1 MIDTPQD
8 LYDGVILDHSKEPRN
23 FGPLTN
29 PSHYADGRN
38 PICGDEIS
46 VFLQTKGDAFSAFA
60 FSGQGCAISKASAS
74 LMTEDLRNRPPE
86 QARERANEILQALGQ
101 DMEGDPFERYGE
113 VGGPDRSPPLPR
125 TPQVRDTCL
134 AYLSRRPRGRKLCF
148 HRRIP
153 IT

>member
-1 MIDTPQD
+1 MIDTPKD

-38 PICGDEIS
+38 PICGDEIA

-74 LMTEDLRNRPPE
+74 LMTEDLRNRPTE
-86 QARERANEILQALGQ
+86 QAKERAIEILQALGQ
-101 DMEGDPFERYGE
+101 EVNGDPFERYGDL
-113 VGGPDRSPPLPR
+113 GAL
-125 TPQVRDTCL
+125 TAVRRYPARLKCATL
-134 AYLSRRPRGRKLCF
+134 AWHTFLAALAGEATASTEKPK
-148 HRRIP
+148 
-153 IT
+153 